1 MTVEPP
7 AVRPLRF
14 SIVTPSFQQ
23 AAFLERTL
31 ESVAAQGWPDVEHIV
46 VDGGSTDGSAEILE
60 RWSPRLAW
68 WVSEPDRGQSHA
80 INKGLQHATGDIV
93 AYINSDDFY
102 LPGAFAVAAAAFERD
117 AAVRWIAGACRYELP
132 DGTLETVWRPTPPVG
147 PRALWVRDTWYV
159 PQTSS
164 FWRRD
169 VIDELGAFRED
180 LHFTMDV
187 EFGLR
192 LALAGVLPHIVD
204 AELAV
209 RWVHEEAKSAEPE
222 RWQPEYAQLRADLLA
237 EVGAGDRAAAFAYRA
252 RRGLGRRLRRLS
264 R

>member
-1 MTVEPP
+1 MTP
-7 AVRPLRF
+7 AAAAARPLRF
-14 SIVTPSFQQ
+14 SIVTPSYQQ

-60 RWSPRLAW
+60 RWSSRLHW
-68 WVSEPDRGQSHA
+68 WVSEPDNGQSHA
-80 INKGLQHATGDIV
+80 INKGLAHATGDIV

-102 LPGAFAVAAAAFERD
+102 LPGAFAAAAAVFERD
-117 AAVRWIAGACRYELP
+117 PSARWVAGACRYEFP
-132 DGTLETVWRPTPPVG
+132 DGSLHTVWRPTLPVG
-147 PRALWVRDTWYV
+147 PRGLWVRDTWYV

-169 VIDELGAFRED
+169 VFEQLGVFRDD

-192 LALAGVLPHIVD
+192 LALAGVLPRLVD

-209 RWVHEEAKSAEPE
+209 RWEHDAAKSADLT
-222 RWQPEYAQLRADLLA
+222 RWQPEYAQLRTDLLA
-237 EVGAGDRAAAFAYRA
+237 GVGAGDRAAAFAYRTGRA
-252 RRGLGRRLRRLS
+252 VGRRLRLLS